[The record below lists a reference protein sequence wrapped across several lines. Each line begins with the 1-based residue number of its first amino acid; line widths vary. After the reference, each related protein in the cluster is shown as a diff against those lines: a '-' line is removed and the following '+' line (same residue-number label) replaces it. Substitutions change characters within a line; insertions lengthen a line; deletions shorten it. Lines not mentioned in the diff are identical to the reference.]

1 MTTIN
6 RRAWL
11 TGAGLTLSAAWLDAH
26 LGVAAAEGASK
37 ISLSLNENPF
47 GPSPRALAAISNE
60 LSQLSRYNTEERTQ
74 QLIDVI
80 AAKERVPREQV
91 VLGEILEPLGV
102 HQGLQGG
109 VGSEFIYSVPG
120 YTALVDAAT
129 SVGGHAVTVPLDAK
143 LRNDLPAIEAKVNA
157 KTRVVFLVE
166 PHNPSGTVSDHA
178 TLQRFIRDVSQRA
191 LVVVDEAYL
200 EYTDDFATRSAVDLT
215 RQGANVLVFRTLAK
229 VYGLAGMD
237 IGYGIA
243 PKPVAE
249 LLRSRGIGA
258 PRSLNRLAVV
268 AAIAS
273 LQDQEFV
280 DQVRRKVATE
290 RESWHQ
296 LLRGLKLRH
305 SDSQGNFVF
314 FDAKR
319 PQTEV
324 RAALADRG
332 IDIGRAFP
340 IYDMWARISIGL
352 PEENTQARSA
362 VKALFQR

>member
-1 MTTIN
+1 MANMN

-11 TGAGLTLSAAWLDAH
+11 TGVGLTLGAAWLDTR
-26 LGVAAAEGASK
+26 LGVAAADEAGK

-47 GPSPRALAAISNE
+47 GPSPRAIEAINGE
-60 LSQLSRYNTEERTQ
+60 LSLLARYNTEERTQ

-102 HQGLQGG
+102 HLGLQGG
-109 VGSEFIYSVPG
+109 AGGEFIYSVPG
-120 YTALVDAAT
+120 YTALVDAAA
-129 SVGGHAVTVPLDAK
+129 SVGGRAVTVPLDAK
-143 LRNDLPAIEAKVNA
+143 LRNDLTAIESKVNA
-157 KTRVVFLVE
+157 KTRAVFLVE
-166 PHNPSGTVSDHA
+166 PHNPSGTVSDNA
-178 TLQRFIRDVSQRA
+178 ACKRFIRDVSQRA

-200 EYTDDFATRSAVDLT
+200 EYTDDFASRTSVDLT

-229 VYGLAGMD
+229 IYGLAGLD

-268 AAIAS
+268 AAIAA
-273 LQDQEFV
+273 LQDQAFI
-280 DQVRRKVATE
+280 DDVRRKVAVE
-290 RESWHQ
+290 RSLWHEQ
-296 LLRGLKLRH
+296 LRSLKLRH
-305 SDSQGNFVF
+305 SDSYGNFVF
-314 FDAKR
+314 FDARR

-340 IYDMWARISIGL
+340 LYDSWARISIGL
-352 PEENTQARSA
+352 PEENARARSA
-362 VKALFQR
+362 VKALLRH